1 MTGHHRRPHEV
12 VLNPDQV
19 ARREQLPSIVPQ
31 VSMLE
36 RLRRRVNPADYRR
49 NIYRLGI
56 WATALPDVFG
66 RFRECS
72 ADYYRR
78 EPRELNRLIPWLNR
92 ELQVLLNNNA
102 SHVAYVLRVILDA
115 LSQYDIRSPE
125 FRDLVRPHFST
136 FTDHFVHEL
145 LNYARTNFDL
155 VGYDQSVTYLPQ
167 GLSNEYVS
175 SVLSPAPSSASTSSD
190 DSDVRVLD
198 EAIDL
203 RMNTEM
209 PNVGPHTINMPDNDC
224 EVIGY
229 VKPRHE
235 RTPEIIELLSSDPEE
250 INISY
255 IPNDNAEATA
265 PTSYE
270 DIAQP
275 STSHNINKRELTSS
289 SNESNSDSDSDYTFR
304 RSRKYQNR
312 TRKHTKRSITSKR
325 RNRSIESRVR
335 NRTSRNLSSSGES
348 ESRKKGTK
356 RNTQRTTKRRLST
369 SSDSSS
375 HETQSKPM
383 DEKKFVY
390 YTPQH
395 SAKVTVRVRKDL
407 IKKETRYSDDE
418 SFSSNSST
426 ESDDVKNVKSHTLRK
441 SKRKYTTSSSD
452 FDTGRS
458 ERIIKTRGK
467 TRQIPDRK
475 ESHRKELRYKN
486 DRQSLSRSSSASS
499 YASQKVMRDNSRRRD
514 SQRGLSDD
522 DNNWIRDVSRKGR
535 ELKSKT
541 REVTLS
547 SSDFDEDYRSHSQCS
562 NYSAKSYTYK
572 KKSKHKDKH
581 KSKKRKRSS
590 SRSRNSSN
598 RSRLTRRHPA

>member
-1 MTGHHRRPHEV
+1 
-12 VLNPDQV
+12 
-19 ARREQLPSIVPQ
+19 
-31 VSMLE
+31 
-36 RLRRRVNPADYRR
+36 
-49 NIYRLGI
+49 
-56 WATALPDVFG
+56 
-66 RFRECS
+66 
-72 ADYYRR
+72 
-78 EPRELNRLIPWLNR
+78 
-92 ELQVLLNNNA
+92 
-102 SHVAYVLRVILDA
+102 
-115 LSQYDIRSPE
+115 
-125 FRDLVRPHFST
+125 
-136 FTDHFVHEL
+136 
-145 LNYARTNFDL
+145 
-155 VGYDQSVTYLPQ
+155 
-167 GLSNEYVS
+167 
-175 SVLSPAPSSASTSSD
+175 
-190 DSDVRVLD
+190 
-198 EAIDL
+198 
-203 RMNTEM
+203 
-209 PNVGPHTINMPDNDC
+209 
-224 EVIGY
+224 
-229 VKPRHE
+229 
-235 RTPEIIELLSSDPEE
+235 
-250 INISY
+250 
-255 IPNDNAEATA
+255 
-265 PTSYE
+265 
-270 DIAQP
+270 
-275 STSHNINKRELTSS
+275 
-289 SNESNSDSDSDYTFR
+289 
-304 RSRKYQNR
+304 
-312 TRKHTKRSITSKR
+312 
-325 RNRSIESRVR
+325 
-335 NRTSRNLSSSGES
+335 
-348 ESRKKGTK
+348 
-356 RNTQRTTKRRLST
+356 
-369 SSDSSS
+369 
-375 HETQSKPM
+375 M
-383 DEKKFVY
+383 DEKKFIY